1 MFIAETNI
9 YENIF
14 ILLTEIDVL
23 SKLNRKEKRF
33 LRIKN
38 SKYTTKGEEPNT
50 VNLPTNELLRQF
62 LRKFL
67 CKY

>member
-23 SKLNRKEKRF
+23 SKLNRKEKRC

-50 VNLPTNELLRQF
+50 VNLPTN
-62 LRKFL
+62 
-67 CKY
+67 